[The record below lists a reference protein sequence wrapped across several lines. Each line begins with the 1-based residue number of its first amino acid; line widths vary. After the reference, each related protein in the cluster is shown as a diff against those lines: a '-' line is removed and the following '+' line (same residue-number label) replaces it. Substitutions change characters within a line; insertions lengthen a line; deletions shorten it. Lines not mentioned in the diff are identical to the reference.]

1 MPMASLPVAAFILLG
16 VWHGSP
22 LAAISLPSSLLS
34 AISASIWSI
43 SMNWR
48 ADGPEGRVRK
58 MKGIMLWMP
67 LPGCFEDTPIYI

>member
-1 MPMASLPVAAFILLG
+1 
-16 VWHGSP
+16 
-22 LAAISLPSSLLS
+22 
-34 AISASIWSI
+34 
-43 SMNWR
+43 MNWR